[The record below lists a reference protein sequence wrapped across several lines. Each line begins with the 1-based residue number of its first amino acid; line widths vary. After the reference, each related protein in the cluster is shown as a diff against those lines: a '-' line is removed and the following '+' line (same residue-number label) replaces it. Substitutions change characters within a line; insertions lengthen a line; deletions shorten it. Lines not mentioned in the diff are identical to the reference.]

1 MGDSALA
8 SGMRGQDISPCSMQS
23 RVLLCWG
30 RGEGIQGVESV
41 NKTSHEWQ
49 AWMVAAK
56 KPSFESRR
64 LLSLIVSLVRCS
76 LVWSNGK
83 DLAQEPS
90 QLGLLHEHQ
99 QEQTPRTGK
108 PISSVMQEQQ
118 ERSICS
124 EQGRPR
130 RQQQPSHFRADTV

>member
-99 QEQTPRTGK
+99 QEQTPKDREADFFSDAGTAGEKHLQRARPSQTAAAAK
-108 PISSVMQEQQ
+108 PL
-118 ERSICS
+118 
-124 EQGRPR
+124 
-130 RQQQPSHFRADTV
+130 